1 VHNISG
7 SDAHFGRLR
16 CTISCGIFNNWFKM
30 TDMKDES
37 EIIRISVGR
46 LYKYRKSFC
55 KKGGNKKKEEIKK
68 RRK

>member
-1 VHNISG
+1 
-7 SDAHFGRLR
+7 
-16 CTISCGIFNNWFKM
+16 M